1 MGVPVDRAP
10 ARVEESERRLSPAE
24 VEAVL
29 GRAIE
34 LHVRSSAH
42 RDGELSEAELLR
54 IGDELGLPPHT
65 LRQALTEVDGGIG
78 LEHGWLA
85 RHLGAARAGASRI
98 VERRAGSVQAE
109 IERYLLETECMVVER
124 RFPERTVY
132 VAASGVL
139 ASATRATRRLAGR
152 HPLLQADRLEVSVQE
167 LDAGSCCVAVTVDL
181 AQKRRDVAVTGV
193 IGGGTVTAAAAAAG
207 VILAPPVALV
217 GILGIPAVV
226 AILYGSRSAYRGTLA
241 ETTAR
246 LESLLD
252 RLEHGEL
259 RRGPALRAL
268 LGL

>member
-10 ARVEESERRLSPAE
+10 ARVDEPERRLSPAE

-34 LHVRSSAH
+34 LHVRSAAH
-42 RDGELSEAELLR
+42 AGDLLSEGELLR
-54 IGDELGLPPHT
+54 IGGELGLPAHT

-85 RHLGAARAGASRI
+85 RHLGAGRAGASR
-98 VERRAGSVQAE
+98 VLERRAGSVQTE
-109 IERYLLETECMVVER
+109 LERYLLETECMVVER

-132 VAASGVL
+132 AAASGVL

-152 HPLLQADRLEVSVQE
+152 HPLLQADRLEVAVQE

-181 AQKRRDVAVTGV
+181 AQKRRDVAITGV
-193 IGGGTVTAAAAAAG
+193 IGGGAGTAAAAAAG
-207 VILAPPVALV
+207 IFLAAPAALIGVPVVA
-217 GILGIPAVV
+217 

-241 ETTAR
+241 ETSAR